1 MVVMEDLELIWPL
14 SPLTVINMAGSL
26 DRKCTVIDCRSF
38 LSFNSAHI
46 RGALNI
52 HCPPILKRRLHRG
65 TSTLDCLLTSPESKQ
80 LLEESETL
88 ILYEDHTQD
97 WKELEKDSTM
107 KIIYMLLK
115 RERITKKLYFIK
127 GEF

>member
-1 MVVMEDLELIWPL
+1 
-14 SPLTVINMAGSL
+14 
-26 DRKCTVIDCRSF
+26 
-38 LSFNSAHI
+38 
-46 RGALNI
+46 
-52 HCPPILKRRLHRG
+52 
-65 TSTLDCLLTSPESKQ
+65 
-80 LLEESETL
+80 L